1 MITLYSTWT
10 VHRGPH
16 FNGCYLKQTLDSD
29 RKSSKF
35 AIPRSVIV
43 FSAIAKC
50 KSELNR
56 KLFETISGQV
66 GGGDLQPRGQGQ
78 RRLHLARRVLRT
90 ETRRT
95 LKIQDSKNSSF
106 DIRHIP
112 KLSLNFPLLI
122 LLILNFL
129 PVIFKTNFALTK
141 QKLSQKLNKTI
152 KD

>member
-1 MITLYSTWT
+1 M
-10 VHRGPH
+10 
-16 FNGCYLKQTLDSD
+16 
-29 RKSSKF
+29 
-35 AIPRSVIV
+35 

-95 LKIQDSKNSSF
+95 LKIQDSKNSSHSKTESKF
-106 DIRHIP
+106 PALDITHSQFLACHLQN
-112 KLSLNFPLLI
+112 KLCSNEA
-122 LLILNFL
+122 
-129 PVIFKTNFALTK
+129 KTLTK
-141 QKLSQKLNKTI
+141 A
-152 KD
+152 